1 MAKSIDEIKRQAN
14 ASAHSRFFFTP
25 DRPGGGWTWN
35 SIFYGETFDAGNDVT
50 LFISSER
57 DTSGRSRRT
66 GEPMAAYGGKRM
78 FTIRISAANGDVDTL
93 GHHMQFRDKRKALRI
108 AEQVATWWRTDQ
120 GPEDMDSW
128 VREQ

>member
-1 MAKSIDEIKRQAN
+1 MVKSIDDIQDAAFRSK
-14 ASAHSRFFFTP
+14 
-25 DRPGGGWTWN
+25 N
-35 SIFYGETFDAGNDVT
+35 STFWFKPSTLKAWSSIIYGETFDAGDGVT

-57 DTSGRSRRT
+57 DTSHGMLR
-66 GEPMAAYGGKRM
+66 AYEGKRM
-78 FTIRISAANGDVDTL
+78 FTIRISHANGEISSIGD
-93 GHHMQFRDKRKALRI
+93 HMQFTYRRKALRI